1 MIIGTFDKA
10 PQEKEPYEIDL
21 KPVLDGERVQNV
33 VWTSSVPLELE
44 VGESSVNG
52 PVVRVWLSGGRT
64 GQDYVVTAHVRTSG
78 GRELVRGFKV
88 RVTDDH
94 ALTAPAKSLSGA
106 ERLTTLTV
114 PTPPLSEADVALRV
128 LTRTA
133 ISTAIV
139 LPTLWVGGQ
148 AFKVKGLTGWRLVGI
163 SFSISGALTIGSLL
177 IEALRKK

>member
-10 PQEKEPYEIDL
+10 PEEREPYEIDL
-21 KPVLDGERVQNV
+21 KPALNGERVQNV
-33 VWTSSVPLELE
+33 VWTSSMPLELE
-44 VGESSVNG
+44 VGESFIND
-52 PVVRVWLSGGRT
+52 PVIRVWLSGGRA
-64 GQDYVVTAHVRTSG
+64 GRDYSVTAHVRTSG

-94 ALTAPAKSLSGA
+94 ALTAPAKGLSA
-106 ERLTTLTV
+106 VEPTTTLTV
-114 PTPPLSEADVALRV
+114 PAPTLSEADVALRV

-139 LPTLWVGGQ
+139 LPTLWVGGR

-163 SFSISGALTIGSLL
+163 SFSISGALTLGSLL